1 MTDSIRLQDFISE
14 SSSNKII
21 NTLESILIAD
31 YEAIQK
37 FDNVFKWRSG
47 GGTVKQ
53 LKATKNANDPLDLTR
68 VYQIVDKYNNREID
82 VLLLKEKPDMVLI
95 LGDTN
100 SGLSA
105 IPAAHHGIKI
115 VHLEA
120 GMRSYDYRM
129 PEEKN
134 RIMIDHLSS
143 ILFPYTQYSK
153 ENLQRENISPR
164 KIFVIGNPIVE
175 VLNFYSKKIDTS
187 KILQKLNLESNDYFL
202 ITAHRSENVD
212 NTHQLKQIFSGLEKL
227 HKKFHK
233 RIIFPIHPRT
243 LNKLNF
249 KIPKCV
255 ETFKPLGFFDF
266 TKLEKNAFCLITDS
280 GTVPEESFYFKKPCV
295 SIRESTERPEYLETG
310 STIMSG
316 LEPRDIVE
324 SVSLITSHT
333 SDWEW
338 DKFLGDGR
346 TSSKVINIMRGK
358 PRKILEI

>member
-1 MTDSIRLQDFISE
+1 MKVMSIFGTRPEIIRLSRIFPLLDKHFEHIMVNTSQNFTDELNSLFIKE
-14 SSSNKII
+14 LGIRKPDYD
-21 NTLESILIAD
+21 LEI
-31 YEAIQK
+31 
-37 FDNVFKWRSG
+37 R
-47 GGTVKQ
+47 
-53 LKATKNANDPLDLTR
+53 TKNFGDEISD
-68 VYQIVDKYNNREID
+68 IIKKID
-82 VLLLKEKPDMVLI
+82 VLLLKEQPDMVLI

-105 IPAAHHGIKI
+105 IPTAHHRIKI

-153 ENLQRENISPR
+153 ENLLRENISPR

-175 VLNFYSKKIDTS
+175 VLNYYSKKIDAS
-187 KILQKLNLESNDYFL
+187 KILQKFKLKPNEYFL
-202 ITAHRSENVD
+202 VTAHRSENVD
-212 NTHQLKQIFSGLEKL
+212 DLSQLKQIFSGLEKL

-243 LNKLNF
+243 ISKIKNF
-249 KIPKCV
+249 KIPKSI

-280 GTVPEESFYFKKPCV
+280 GTVPEESLYFKKPCV
-295 SIRESTERPEYLETG
+295 CIRESTERPEYLETG
-310 STIMSG
+310 STIISG
-316 LEPRDIVE
+316 LEPKDIVE

-338 DKFLGDGR
+338 DKSLGDGK
-346 TSSKVINIMRGK
+346 TSSKVVNIMRGK
-358 PRKILEI
+358 SRKLIEF

>member
-1 MTDSIRLQDFISE
+1 MSIFGTRPEIIRLSRIFPLLDKHF
-14 SSSNKII
+14 KHVMV
-21 NTLESILIAD
+21 NTSQNFTNELNGLFLKELGIRAPDYDLGVTTKNYGDEIAD
-31 YEAIQK
+31 IIK
-37 FDNVFKWRSG
+37 K
-47 GGTVKQ
+47 
-53 LKATKNANDPLDLTR
+53 
-68 VYQIVDKYNNREID
+68 ID